1 MNNIIL
7 QAQLQNM
14 QIKITF
20 TDYMVFKI
28 LLEEMK
34 YLNGILI
41 MRKEG
46 MHGVFKILI

>member
-7 QAQLQNM
+7 QVLPPNM
-14 QIKITF
+14 QIKIIF
-20 TDYMVFKI
+20 IDCMVSKI

-41 MRKEG
+41 MRKED